1 MATTTG
7 FYKDNT
13 GYVIDKDPEATLS
26 YLLNWV
32 DWLPAGSVISTS
44 TWEVETI
51 SGDTD
56 NLTETGDE
64 KTDNTTQ
71 ISLSGGTEGNIYKV
85 YNTIVTDGSLTDRR
99 YFRVK
104 IKSRSIE

>member
-26 YLLNWV
+26 YLLDWT

-44 TWEVETI
+44 TWAVETI
-51 SGDTD
+51 TGDTD
-56 NLTETGDE
+56 NLLNSGTTA
-64 KTDNTTQ
+64 TSNTTQ
-71 ISLSGGTEGNIYKV
+71 VTLTGGTEGNIYRV
-85 YNTIVTDGSLTDRR
+85 YNTVTTDGALTDRR

-104 IKSRSIE
+104 LKSRSIE